1 MQEKAFS
8 RLSAEGGGGGG
19 GGVGSP
25 KTTPISLD
33 SRARRNSIAR
43 RRLPAGYKNLVLL
56 TM

>member
-19 GGVGSP
+19 GIGP
-25 KTTPISLD
+25 KTTPIFLD

-43 RRLPAGYKNLVLL
+43 RRLLAGYKNLVLL